1 MGLSR
6 KDVRDFVISVTLNIL
21 TTESV
26 VVRWMNLEPI
36 IRSEVSQREKQIPY
50 VNAYI
55 WNLEKWY

>member
-1 MGLSR
+1 MGLSC
-6 KDVRDFVISVTLNIL
+6 KDVRDFVISVILNIL

-26 VVRWMNLEPI
+26 VVRWMNLEPS
-36 IRSEVSQREKQIPY
+36 IRSEVRQREKQIPY

>member
-1 MGLSR
+1 MGLSC

-36 IRSEVSQREKQIPY
+36 IRSEVSQREKQISC
-50 VNAYI
+50 
-55 WNLEKWY
+55 

>member
-1 MGLSR
+1 MGLSC

-21 TTESV
+21 ATESV
-26 VVRWMNLEPI
+26 VVRQMNLEPT
-36 IRSEVSQREKQIPY
+36 IRSEVSQREKQILY

>member
-1 MGLSR
+1 MGLSC

-36 IRSEVSQREKQIPY
+36 IRSEVSQREKQISY
-50 VNAYI
+50 VNAYV

>member
-1 MGLSR
+1 MGLSC
-6 KDVRDFVISVTLNIL
+6 KDVRDFVINVTLNIL

-36 IRSEVSQREKQIPY
+36 IRSEVSQREKQISY